1 MLSRLKIGARLGVAF
16 GSLVILLAAANGVGL
31 HGLNA
36 QKATADDLLN
46 VDVAVLQ
53 NAAEVRRLTLEE
65 RSLEKDIFINVTNH
79 EAVLAF
85 KKSWDEANNQLLSKL
100 EEGAKLAP
108 GDELRQLYEESSK
121 QLIAYNNGFAA
132 VYTRIEAGEISHPAI
147 ADMVFGQYKDEV
159 HQLDQLAADINQS
172 AVAHIDGMD
181 QDFAREYH
189 IALIGQLVFS
199 GLTLLIAAFLAVRI
213 TRSITRPLQQ
223 ALEATRLVADGDLTQ
238 VVSGNPHDETGQ
250 LLDAMGETNRKLS
263 GLVVSLHRSSDQ
275 VFDGAHHV
283 LLGSQ
288 ELAARTDEQVAAL
301 QQTASSMEQITAL
314 VQQNSASTEQAN
326 QLAGV
331 AARAAQ
337 SGGQE
342 VEQSVRLMQEIA
354 ASSQRINDIVKVID
368 GIAFQ
373 TNILALNASV
383 EAARAGEH
391 GRGFSV
397 DPGQPQRRIGQGNP
411 HADRGNPQQD
421 RPRRA
426 PGRTQRAGHQ
436 RHRDLDRTALGADAG
451 DRRRHP
457 RTERRHRPDQRRHQ
471 PAGQHHPPERHPG
484 RAVAQRRRG
493 PGAAVRADAA
503 AGRHLQDRCAGA
515 ARRPPIREG
524 RRAAARP
531 TGRAGARRG
540 MGRVLSGPPPRRPR
554 AHASAQPAAKRY
566 STPAPP
572 SPRVLQ
578 LPSRRRGDGGPGR

>member
-397 DPGQPQRRIGQGNP
+397 VAAEVRTLASRSAESAKEIRTLIEETRSKIDLGARQAEHSGQAISDTVTSIEQLSVLMQEIAAATREQSAGIGQINAAISQLDSTT
-411 HADRGNPQQD
+411 HQNATLVEQSRNAAEALEQQSGQMQQLVATFKTD
-421 RPRRA
+421 A
-426 PGRTQRAGHQ
+426 PEQRA
-436 RHRDLDRTALGADAG
+436 A
-451 DRRRHP
+451 RRSAKDDEPP
-457 RTERRHRPDQRRHQ
+457 RAQ
-471 PAGQHHPPERHPG
+471 PAGQEHAEEW
-484 RAVAQRRRG
+484 
-493 PGAAVRADAA
+493 AAF
-503 AGRHLQDRCAGA
+503 
-515 ARRPPIREG
+515 
-524 RRAAARP
+524 
-531 TGRAGARRG
+531 
-540 MGRVLSGPPPRRPR
+540 
-554 AHASAQPAAKRY
+554 
-566 STPAPP
+566 
-572 SPRVLQ
+572 
-578 LPSRRRGDGGPGR
+578 